1 MSPIPQPVNGVTM
14 AHDVAST
21 IREQADYAAQN
32 RAQLIEFFHGGEKG
46 EGGTGLLGVEIE
58 HLVLAD
64 DGTPISY
71 EPADGRIGVREVLAQ
86 LVDDY
91 PQTTYN
97 GQGDLLGLL
106 GDDGSITLEPAAQL
120 EISVAPYKRIADV
133 EGAYRHFR
141 SLVDP
146 ILGSRGAHL
155 EAHGYHT
162 TRRAQQLTLIPK
174 KRYDF
179 MNAYFAHIKSDGDRM
194 MRASSSTQVSVDYAS
209 EADAVRK
216 MRVASALSPILAA
229 IADNTQVFE
238 AEENGIPIRRLQLW
252 REVDN
257 LRCGTIPGIF
267 DEGFGFDTYADW
279 VLRTPPI
286 FVTRPAA
293 DNAEGERLR
302 LFFDTPAADVY
313 ADAPVTRAD
322 VEHIISMFWP
332 DVRLKNFVEI
342 RPADSLPEECILGYT
357 ALIKGLFYSD
367 ASLEAI
373 EEALGVSTKAADE
386 RGAWPLSKADVDEGI
401 AQIQAHGL
409 DGLVYGETLQVWED
423 RLFSLAREAMDNEEQ
438 AYLVPLEAF
447 AQQKPWWK
455 VG

>member
-1 MSPIPQPVNGVTM
+1 M

-91 PQTTYN
+91 PHATYN

-141 SLVDP
+141 SIVDP
-146 ILGSRGAHL
+146 ILGRRGAHL

-373 EEALGVSTKAADE
+373 EEALGVSTKAADG

-401 AQIQAHGL
+401 ARIQAHGL
-409 DGLVYGETLQVWED
+409 DGLVYGETLRVWED
-423 RLFSLAREAMDNEEQ
+423 RLFSLVREALDNEEQ